1 MLRRIHAITELQ
13 KQIDTVYL
21 QKWEAFKIVEK
32 KLSDGLSIPE
42 DIIAQTIKRYI
53 LRELNLGKDQLWLS
67 SKTNTLSSLINHIS
81 LMCLLFFSACF
92 GCNKKKTH
100 VDIIFDAWGTNCSDF
115 YEAFTRKNV
124 LTAQRVGVIGSFS
137 KELRHIKPIQT
148 QNDCSLKFSRVI
160 AQKLLK
166 FYWNQWWQFRLLSTS
181 CDSDINRLLLK
192 LCIEIA
198 RCSSEVKALSADV
211 LLSGNDNGYSPLRYW
226 LYRCGGIKSIIL
238 IQNGGRV
245 GMNLHYNSYTH
256 CDVFFGWSAHR
267 VAHFLSMQCPEI
279 IIIGSPRLSKFLQS
293 HKPNHP
299 SNPIDILFIEQIYD
313 HRWKE
318 HKIVLKFLRH
328 IVRYAKERPDLTVR
342 YSGRFE
348 PDPDRKSVKDI
359 QSILKES
366 LIKRVNNRGVEGSYK
381 YILDT
386 DVIISYDS
394 SLRLEALAMD
404 KTICSCNY
412 DGRTNSSTGVW
423 DYVLE
428 ICDPM
433 FAVETDKYEVFK
445 SKLDFLM
452 LKSNAK
458 VINKRK
464 EKMSKRFGWDANI
477 NAEKAVKERVFKM
490 LGLS

>member
-1 MLRRIHAITELQ
+1 M
-13 KQIDTVYL
+13 
-21 QKWEAFKIVEK
+21 
-32 KLSDGLSIPE
+32 
-42 DIIAQTIKRYI
+42 
-53 LRELNLGKDQLWLS
+53 
-67 SKTNTLSSLINHIS
+67 
-81 LMCLLFFSACF
+81 
-92 GCNKKKTH
+92 
-100 VDIIFDAWGTNCSDF
+100 
-115 YEAFTRKNV
+115 
-124 LTAQRVGVIGSFS
+124 
-137 KELRHIKPIQT
+137 
-148 QNDCSLKFSRVI
+148 
-160 AQKLLK
+160 
-166 FYWNQWWQFRLLSTS
+166 
-181 CDSDINRLLLK
+181 
-192 LCIEIA
+192 
-198 RCSSEVKALSADV
+198 
-211 LLSGNDNGYSPLRYW
+211 
-226 LYRCGGIKSIIL
+226 
-238 IQNGGRV
+238 
-245 GMNLHYNSYTH
+245 
-256 CDVFFGWSAHR
+256 
-267 VAHFLSMQCPEI
+267 
-279 IIIGSPRLSKFLQS
+279 
-293 HKPNHP
+293 
-299 SNPIDILFIEQIYD
+299 
-313 HRWKE
+313 
-318 HKIVLKFLRH
+318 
-328 IVRYAKERPDLTVR
+328 R

-404 KTICSCNY
+404 KTIFSCNY
-412 DGRTNSSTGVW
+412 EGRTNSSTGVW